1 VNVTEPSGTLKTP
14 DSPPS
19 PAEERLPE
27 FDSTTD
33 AEACEEAVEAA
44 STGDRGFVVP
54 AASPPTPP
62 RGRLAVNL
70 ITNIGVFG
78 FNVLI
83 GVWYTPYL
91 IRHLGTD
98 AYGIIPLISQITSY
112 MIIVTATL
120 NSATNRYV
128 TIALEQNDDEE
139 ANRYFNTALFGSA
152 LLVLLL
158 IPVAVW
164 AAVDLG
170 SIVNIP
176 AGQEAQTR
184 WLFVCTAA
192 GFFLGALQSPFGV
205 SCFCRNRFD
214 LQNLIGLVQQIV
226 RVGLVVVF
234 FSILAPQIWHVG
246 VAALTAMFFG
256 WGWSIRFWRRLT
268 PTLTISL
275 AHFSRRAFQNLFSMG
290 GWVAVNYLGVILY
303 VSIDLLVVNR
313 MFGTEAGGRYAAV
326 LQWSTLLRMLVGVVG
341 TIFGPTMLTYYAQND
356 FDGLCRYGQ
365 QAVKLVGLLMGL
377 PIALICGF
385 STPLLQ
391 TWLGPTFTDM
401 TWLMTLMTAHL
412 SFNLAVTPLLSVQ
425 NVANRV
431 RTPAIV
437 TVIMGFGNLGL
448 AILLAGPMGWGLY
461 GVAAAGAI
469 ALTMKNFVFT
479 PLYAAHILHR
489 RLGEFLHET
498 APIIVA
504 TVGTAAACKLLSA
517 VWDVS
522 GWFHLA
528 AFGALVSVAYAVVAY
543 FVLLNREERLL
554 AWSMVPKRIA
564 IGRGK

>member
-1 VNVTEPSGTLKTP
+1 VSIEEPSGDLKTP
-14 DSPPS
+14 DSRMS
-19 PAEERLPE
+19 PEEERLPH
-27 FDSTTD
+27 FDTTTD

-44 STGDRGFVVP
+44 STGDRGFVAP
-54 AASPPTPP
+54 AASPQTPP
-62 RGRLAVNL
+62 RGRLIVNL
-70 ITNIGVFG
+70 VTNIGVFG
-78 FNVLI
+78 FNVLV

-120 NSATNRYV
+120 NSATNRFV
-128 TIALEQNDDEE
+128 TLALEQNDDEE
-139 ANRYFNTALFGSA
+139 ANRYFNTALFGSG

-158 IPVAVW
+158 VPVAAW
-164 AAVDLG
+164 ATMDLG
-170 SIVNIP
+170 RIVNVP
-176 AGQEAQTR
+176 EGQETQTR
-184 WLFVCTAA
+184 WLFVCTVI
-192 GFFLGALQSPFGV
+192 GFFLGALQAPFGV

-226 RVGLVVVF
+226 RVGLVVAF
-234 FSILAPQIWHVG
+234 FSILTPQIWHVG
-246 VAALTAMFFG
+246 VAALVAMFFG

-268 PTLTISL
+268 PTLRISL
-275 AHFSRRAFQNLFSMG
+275 AHFSRKAFTGLFSMG
-290 GWVAVNYLGVILY
+290 GWVAMNYLGVILY

-326 LQWSTLLRMLVGVVG
+326 LQWSALLRMLVGVVG
-341 TIFGPTMLTYYAQND
+341 TIFGPTMLTFYAQND
-356 FDGLCRYGQ
+356 FEGLCHYGQ

-391 TWLGPTFTDM
+391 TWLGPEFTDM

-412 SFNLAVTPLLSVQ
+412 SYNLAVTPLLSVQ

-448 AILLAGPMGWGLY
+448 AIVLAGPMGWGLY

-479 PLYAAHILHR
+479 PLYAAYILHR
-489 RLGEFLHET
+489 PLGEFWHGTVRIIAATIAT
-498 APIIVA
+498 AV
-504 TVGTAAACKLLSA
+504 ACKVLA
-517 VWDVS
+517 ATWDVS
-522 GWFHLA
+522 GWLHLA
-528 AFGALVSVAYAVVAY
+528 FFGALVSAGYAAVTY

-554 AWSMVPKRIA
+554 AWSMVPKKFA